1 MSRAIPINFCTQCG
15 EKVSYIKPEKDDRLR
30 HICDSCGFVHYQNPN
45 IVNGAIITWQDRI
58 LLCKRAIEPRYG
70 YWTLPAGFMENGETT
85 YQGAIRETWE
95 EARADIE
102 IDGLYLSAN
111 LPHINQIYMLFRAK
125 LLNTDFAPGPESLE
139 VELFEESEI
148 PWDEI
153 AFPVISESLKL
164 YFENRKQ
171 NHYPVRMIDII
182 RHEEPESRLEINV
195 VY

>member
-15 EKVSYIKPEKDDRLR
+15 EKVSYIKPDKDDRLR

-182 RHEEPESRLEINV
+182 RHEEPESHLEINV
-195 VY
+195 VI